1 MGSVWLHDPGCKH
14 KNMRNWFYH
23 KASRYATVT
32 QEAAMKRHSSST
44 IELSEG
50 GFFSQKR
57 PDVKLDCRRGTLW
70 LTDGSGA
77 DRILHEGQT
86 AAVRSGKT
94 LCITALCD
102 SAFCIEQPQ
111 RHSKLETI
119 SAFFS
124 GIMNGR
130 ESSRRS
136 VVPE

>member
-32 QEAAMKRHSSST
+32 QEAAMKRHSTST

-50 GFFSQKR
+50 DFFSQKR
-57 PDVKLDCRRGTLW
+57 PDGKLACRRGTLW
-70 LTDGSGA
+70 LTDGSGS

-86 AAVRSGKT
+86 AEVRSRKA
-94 LCITALCD
+94 LCITALSD
-102 SAFCIEQPQ
+102 AAFCIEQPLC
-111 RHSKLETI
+111 HSKLETI
-119 SAFFS
+119 TAFLS
-124 GIMNGR
+124 CIMNGR

-136 VVPE
+136 VVPD